1 MANEETERREMAI
14 KDIKTVT
21 IVNTF
26 SPKAIAAINR
36 YKKRNGIKSGVNAA
50 ERLIE
55 LGEAYEK
62 KMRVMNAA
70 KP

>member
-1 MANEETERREMAI
+1 M

-21 IVNTF
+21 ITNLF

-50 ERLIE
+50 EKLIE
-55 LGEAYEK
+55 LGEAYNK
-62 KMRVMNAA
+62 KLRVMNAA
-70 KP
+70 K